1 MIHAEMEP
9 KQNLSSQRRDQTLV
23 LFSLYAARVKHFNF
37 YHTKP
42 SISGHHARVVMN
54 KSYCTIRIMMSV
66 TSYSLL
72 FKLVIVKNLNN
83 DKSKSA
89 FSQLGYGFKVKVK
102 VRVKVRVKVKDSP
115 QEYAHF
121 AAWFAKSR
129 CCFEYQ
135 ATVWIVASIRK

>member
-1 MIHAEMEP
+1 
-9 KQNLSSQRRDQTLV
+9 
-23 LFSLYAARVKHFNF
+23 
-37 YHTKP
+37 
-42 SISGHHARVVMN
+42 
-54 KSYCTIRIMMSV
+54 MSV

-72 FKLVIVKNLNN
+72 FKLAIVKNLNN
-83 DKSKSA
+83 DNSKSA

-102 VRVKVRVKVKDSP
+102 VRVKVRVKVKVKDSP

-135 ATVWIVASIRK
+135 ATV